1 MAQVKVDRSLLEGMT
16 KRERQAF
23 VRELARQERE
33 RQARQRR
40 QRRIAAWSA
49 AGGVVVLAIAGGIT
63 AGVVS
68 ASNAAAAEAAKEA
81 EAAADAAR
89 GPVNMLTDGLLL
101 KAAGDGST
109 VTPVSTGALE
119 GGATPTTSASEVTTT
134 GVLDVQLYVDPTS
147 ADAAGFWAANG
158 AAIQSALTAG
168 DLTLELHPIAQTG
181 SADALA
187 AVDAFGCFAAL
198 QPDAALAA
206 WNAMLQVTID
216 GAAAGTTL
224 TEGDLTGVMTTA
236 GATDDVVDCVG
247 DDTYAQWADAAST
260 RATTSIPYATE
271 ATAATSGVTV
281 VAAGSVYTGSLED
294 AAALSS
300 FFTDALSGATTG

>member
-1 MAQVKVDRSLLEGMT
+1 MAQVKVDKSLLEGMT

-40 QRRIAAWSA
+40 RRRILGWSA
-49 AGGVVVLAIAGGIT
+49 AGGVVVLAVAGGIT

-68 ASNAAAAEAAKEA
+68 AGNAAAAEAAKKA
-81 EAAADAAR
+81 EAAAAAAR
-89 GPVNMLTDGLLL
+89 GPANMLTDGLLL
-101 KAAGDGST
+101 KSAGDGAT

-119 GGATPTTSASEVTTT
+119 GGATPTTSASEVSTT

-147 ADAAGFWAANG
+147 ADAATFWAADG
-158 AAIQSALTAG
+158 ATLQSGLTAG

-181 SADALA
+181 GDDALA
-187 AVDAFGCFAAL
+187 AVAAFGCFAAL

-206 WNAMLQVTID
+206 WNAMLQVGID
-216 GAAAGTTL
+216 GAATGTTL
-224 TEGDLTGVMTTA
+224 TSGDLSGVMVTA
-236 GATDDVVDCVG
+236 GATDDVVSCV
-247 DDTYAQWADAAST
+247 DDGTYAEWADAAST

-271 ATAATSGVTV
+271 AAAATSGVTV
-281 VAAGSVYTGSLED
+281 VAAGSVYTGSLSD

-300 FFTDALSGATTG
+300 FLADALAAATAG